1 VRVIEIVPPY
11 VQTELGGPAQATDP
25 NAMPLQEFVDE
36 ALAILKSA
44 PSVDEVL
51 VQRVHPHRFAAERG
65 QAAYEAFFQ
74 QYNAAAADRLAASR
88 P

>member
-1 VRVIEIVPPY
+1 
-11 VQTELGGPAQATDP
+11 
-25 NAMPLQEFVDE
+25 MPLREFVDE

-51 VQRVHPHRFAAERG
+51 VKRVHPHRFAAERG
-65 QAAYEAFFQ
+65 QTAYEAFFE
-74 QYNAAAADRLAASR
+74 QYNPAAADRVASSR